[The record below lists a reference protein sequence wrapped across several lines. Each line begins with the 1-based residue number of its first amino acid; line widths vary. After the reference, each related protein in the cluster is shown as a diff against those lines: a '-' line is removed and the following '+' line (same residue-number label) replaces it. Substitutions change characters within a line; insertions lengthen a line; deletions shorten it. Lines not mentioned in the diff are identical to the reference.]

1 MPSVSVNTAYFYVK
15 NKHKSIYPN
24 VDFARRPI
32 AHYDTLPVPMPP
44 ADGLDSIE
52 DVVDEDEASERSPR
66 ASTDP
71 DYVSDKSLESQTY
84 NHAEVNDL
92 VRDLAPS
99 KEKSEILSSRLKEKE
114 LTPEECSNK
123 SLS

>member
-1 MPSVSVNTAYFYVK
+1 MPSVSVNIDGFSVK
-15 NKHKSIYPN
+15 NRQKIIHPN
-24 VDFARRPI
+24 VDSARRAIPQD
-32 AHYDTLPVPMPP
+32 DTQPVPMPP
-44 ADGLDSIE
+44 ANGLDSIE

-84 NHAEVNDL
+84 NQAEANDL

-99 KEKSEILSSRLKEKE
+99 KEKSAILSSRLKEKE